1 MDRRLSRVTV
11 LAGGIAACLVFPV
24 WAVTDDPVA
33 AIVNGHELHLSNVK
47 ATQARTQ
54 YSKMDLDKVYDKVIA
69 YAVNGELLLQE
80 ANKQKLGDSPEL
92 KEQVQKAK
100 DDLLMRVY
108 LTKQVD
114 AQLNEDD
121 LHRRYEEL
129 KGRSPSQEEVH
140 ARHILVES
148 EEIARDVIAAL
159 QKGAAF
165 EDLARQKSNDSGN
178 KYNGGDLGYFTKNI
192 MEPSFA
198 ELAFTLKPGEI
209 SPNPVRTAYGWH
221 VIKVEDHRMSPVPT
235 YEEARTALRKERI
248 ETLTDQIIKS
258 MFKKA
263 GVKTFDINGKQIPKN
278 SNE

>member
-1 MDRRLSRVTV
+1 MDHRLSRVVGLLGVCLT
-11 LAGGIAACLVFPV
+11 CLVPAA
-24 WAVTDDPVA
+24 WAVENDPVV
-33 AIVNGHELHLSNVK
+33 AIINGHELHLSNVK

-80 ANKQKLGDSPEL
+80 ANKLKMENSPEL
-92 KEQVQKAK
+92 KEQVQKTK

-129 KGRSPSQEEVH
+129 KGRSPAQEEVH

-159 QKGAAF
+159 QKGVAF

-235 YEEARTALRKERI
+235 YEEARTALRKERV
-248 ETLTDQIIKS
+248 EMLTDQIIQG

-263 GVKTFDINGKQIPKN
+263 GVKTFDINGNPAPKN
-278 SNE
+278 TN